1 MCKFEQKLLLMERR
15 MTGNCHV
22 RCGAGE
28 NLEIISKGYL
38 SLKMSTLRICRRGGI
53 HCFEAFNAISNN
65 LTLDFSSGLT
75 NEGLLMHIMQYATP
89 VLCVIMLAVTVAKA
103 SEITKRALGS

>member
-1 MCKFEQKLLLMERR
+1 
-15 MTGNCHV
+15 MTNGYYGCPRKENFSV
-22 RCGAGE
+22 FFCGSYRLYSCYAH
-28 NLEIISKGYL
+28 S
-38 SLKMSTLRICRRGGI
+38 
-53 HCFEAFNAISNN
+53 N

-103 SEITKRALGS
+103 SEITKRALGG